1 MAVLRAEN
9 YVDLFWS
16 ITMGFLNPSVYLCL
30 YVALYCMQ
38 IVVSIVFTIVML
50 NEKPDQITNIAVVF
64 MKLHWNIFH
73 IYMVA

>member
-16 ITMGFLNPSVYLCL
+16 ITLGFLHPYVYLCL

-50 NEKPDQITNIAVVF
+50 NEKPDQITNIAAVF

-73 IYMVA
+73 IYMVV